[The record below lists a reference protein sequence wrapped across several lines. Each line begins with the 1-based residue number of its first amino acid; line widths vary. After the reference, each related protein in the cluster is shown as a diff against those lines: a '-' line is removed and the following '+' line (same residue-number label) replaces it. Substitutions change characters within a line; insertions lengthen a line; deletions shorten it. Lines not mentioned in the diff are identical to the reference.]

1 MNYILILFFVF
12 LALSPLAILN
22 NATFII
28 SLVKGAMIGGLYN
41 RDVYEEEEVV
51 EHTMQFCFIFITFT
65 MIWEKPLS

>member
-22 NATFII
+22 NATFI
-28 SLVKGAMIGGLYN
+28 IGGLYN